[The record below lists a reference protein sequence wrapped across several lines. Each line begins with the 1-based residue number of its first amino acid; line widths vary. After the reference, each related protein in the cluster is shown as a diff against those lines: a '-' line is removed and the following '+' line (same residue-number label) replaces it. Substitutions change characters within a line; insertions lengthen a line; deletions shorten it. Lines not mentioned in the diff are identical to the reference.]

1 MNEMKIRV
9 KESGNIYDVDA
20 VFVKGGELILPLG
33 DVEIL
38 LDEPTA
44 TLEEA
49 EPYDYEA
56 LRNELAA
63 KLYTI
68 IIKNHGAEKASPMAI
83 EDANAFI
90 QQLKK
95 SPVK

>member
-1 MNEMKIRV
+1 MKIRV

-20 VFVKGGELILPLG
+20 VFVKGGELILPLS

-49 EPYDYEA
+49 ESYDYEA

-68 IIKNHGAEKASPMAI
+68 TIKNVEAEAASKGAI
-83 EDANAFI
+83 GDANEFI

>member
-20 VFVKGGELILPLG
+20 VFVKGGELILPLS

-38 LDEPTA
+38 LDEPA
-44 TLEEA
+44 AKLEEA
-49 EPYDYEA
+49 ESYDYEA

-68 IIKNHGAEKASPMAI
+68 IIKNFGAEAASKRAI
-83 EDANAFI
+83 EDANEFI
-90 QQLKK
+90 RQLKK

>member
-1 MNEMKIRV
+1 MKIRV

-20 VFVKGGELILPLG
+20 VFVKGGELILPLS

-49 EPYDYEA
+49 ESYDYEE
-56 LRNELAA
+56 LRNVVAA
-63 KLYTI
+63 KLYIRYVEQTLI
-68 IIKNHGAEKASPMAI
+68 LEC
-83 EDANAFI
+83 
-90 QQLKK
+90 
-95 SPVK
+95 